1 MVIDTIRESADMLDS
16 LAQEGLKLAD
26 EATNNQ
32 PSSYE
37 EIEMRKAMNMAK
49 NVTKN
54 TITSAAHSIA
64 DKWGS
69 VNNWGSTKKT
79 IEEERLC

>member
-1 MVIDTIRESADMLDS
+1 
-16 LAQEGLKLAD
+16 
-26 EATNNQ
+26 
-32 PSSYE
+32 
-37 EIEMRKAMNMAK
+37 MNMAK

-69 VNNWGSTKKT
+69 GNNWGSTKKT
-79 IEEERLC
+79 IEEKRLC

>member
-1 MVIDTIRESADMLDS
+1 MVIDTIRESADMVDS

-37 EIEMRKAMNMAK
+37 EIEIRKAMNMAK

-69 VNNWGSTKKT
+69 GNNWRSPKKT

>member
-1 MVIDTIRESADMLDS
+1 MVIDTIRESVDMVDS

-32 PSSYE
+32 STSYE

-49 NVTKN
+49 NVTKE
-54 TITSAAHSIA
+54 TITSAAHSVA

-69 VNNWGSTKKT
+69 GSNWGSTKKT
-79 IEEERLC
+79 IEEEHLC

>member
-1 MVIDTIRESADMLDS
+1 MVIDTIRESADMVDS

-37 EIEMRKAMNMAK
+37 EIEIRKAMNMAK

-69 VNNWGSTKKT
+69 GNKWGSPKKT

>member
-1 MVIDTIRESADMLDS
+1 MVIDTIRESADMVDS

-49 NVTKN
+49 NVTKD
-54 TITSAAHSIA
+54 TITSAAHSISN
-64 DKWGS
+64 KWVS
-69 VNNWGSTKKT
+69 ENNWGSAKKT
-79 IEEERLC
+79 IKEERLC